1 MKKGIS
7 VLLVLLVIASLTAC
21 SSVRTYRVKYPVDE
35 IKTAGEEMVETIDK
49 YLDEKI
55 TYSEMKNKAFS
66 LFFKIGTSPF
76 DYDSVDQQPE
86 YDVMLELSS
95 LVLSERLSDNEVKI
109 CRDFIAANVGK
120 KPIGIVDNDVLITDD
135 ADVLSKYRISEQIGM
150 RHLFTHESEFRTDIF
165 ATFDK
170 ANGYDARNVK
180 NFLYDAVKK
189 LKKNAVPV
197 FSVDAQLEYYGQYV
211 GEIVVTV
218 ENGSTTWSC
227 NICGEDIELIGN
239 DDEIFGKIAKIAEY
253 QVKR

>member
-1 MKKGIS
+1 MCYINRGVK
-7 VLLVLLVIASLTAC
+7 
-21 SSVRTYRVKYPVDE
+21 RVTVVQY
-35 IKTAGEEMVETIDK
+35 
-49 YLDEKI
+49 
-55 TYSEMKNKAFS
+55 
-66 LFFKIGTSPF
+66 
-76 DYDSVDQQPE
+76 
-86 YDVMLELSS
+86 
-95 LVLSERLSDNEVKI
+95 
-109 CRDFIAANVGK
+109 
-120 KPIGIVDNDVLITDD
+120 
-135 ADVLSKYRISEQIGM
+135 
-150 RHLFTHESEFRTDIF
+150 
-165 ATFDK
+165 K